1 MAILQQMVIFFL
13 LILVGVIARN
23 KGVIHQNNTP
33 QLTSLVLNY
42 AMPAIILSGITTSAH
57 HLAGREL
64 LTLFIAVMSTIILL
78 ILGSM
83 IVSRILNYGH
93 EFRGVIIVMTTFT
106 NISMMGVPM
115 IYSLFGPEAMIYMTA
130 FLLPYNILFFTYG
143 YRCMRDSSH
152 SQVKRGW
159 KDAIKILNP
168 GIIACLLAL
177 ALYICNLQIPY
188 LLAQP
193 IQMLGAITGPLSM
206 MLIGSFLVDMNW
218 REAIQDKKIWL
229 YTAIKMLVLP
239 IIIMLIMKQFVDN
252 RLLLGVLLAAVST
265 PAGAGVPLLAQ
276 AFNKTAYPL
285 ALKGAALTTIAA
297 LVTMPIVAAIT
308 GLG

>member
-1 MAILQQMVIFFL
+1 
-13 LILVGVIARN
+13 
-23 KGVIHQNNTP
+23 
-33 QLTSLVLNY
+33 
-42 AMPAIILSGITTSAH
+42 MPCLKNVRD
-57 HLAGREL
+57 LAL
-64 LTLFIAVMSTIILL
+64 
-78 ILGSM
+78 
-83 IVSRILNYGH
+83 
-93 EFRGVIIVMTTFT
+93 
-106 NISMMGVPM
+106 
-115 IYSLFGPEAMIYMTA
+115 
-130 FLLPYNILFFTYG
+130 
-143 YRCMRDSSH
+143 
-152 SQVKRGW
+152 
-159 KDAIKILNP
+159 
-168 GIIACLLAL
+168 LLAL

-252 RLLLGVLLAAVST
+252 RLSLGVLLAAVST